1 MSIPEIGPFESAIS
15 TLRLSLDPMMASH
28 AKLMFPILSDRR
40 LYHFTGDEPPESEG
54 ALESRY
60 RYLEARTSPG
70 ASQLWLNWLVS
81 LKGSDTPIGYVQATV
96 SELHADI
103 AWVIGS
109 GWQGNGYA
117 TEAALAM
124 SQRLSKNC
132 VSTIRA
138 CINPIHLASQRVASN
153 VGLSKSELMSNGEDI
168 WLSKSEPS

>member
-1 MSIPEIGPFESAIS
+1 MSMPEIGPFESAIS
-15 TLRLSLDPMMASH
+15 TSRLSLDPMMASH
-28 AKLMFPILSDRR
+28 AKLLFPILSDRG

-54 ALESRY
+54 ALASHY
-60 RYLEARTSPG
+60 RYLEGRKSPD

-109 GWQGNGYA
+109 DWQGNGYA

-124 SQRLSKNC
+124 SECLSKNGI
-132 VSTIRA
+132 SAIRA
-138 CINPIHLASQRVASN
+138 CINPNHMASQRVASN
-153 VGLSKSELMSNGEDI
+153 VGLSISELVSNGEDI
-168 WLSKSEPS
+168 WLSKSAHS